1 LPSNSIFMEIL
12 ELLKYT
18 VPALVVLVACYMI
31 VNKFLVSQ
39 IQRKQLAL
47 FHESQD
53 ITLRLR
59 LQAYE
64 RLALFVERINPRQL
78 IPRLYESGMTVNDLQ
93 YTIMFAVRTE
103 FEHNLSQQI
112 YVSKH
117 VWETVKNVKEQELN
131 MVVNIGKELQPDAP
145 AKELHM
151 RITDFVMTMDDELPT
166 DVALQIINEEAK
178 RILFY
183 GNQGS

>member
-1 LPSNSIFMEIL
+1 MELL

-18 VPALVVLVACYMI
+18 VPALVVLIACYLI

-53 ITLRLR
+53 ITVRLR

-64 RLALFVERINPRQL
+64 RLALFIERINARQL
-78 IPRLYESGMTVNDLQ
+78 MPRLYESGMTVKDLQ
-93 YTIMFAVRTE
+93 YTILFAVRTE

-131 MVVNIGKELQPDAP
+131 MVNMIAKQLDPNAD
-145 AKELHM
+145 AKELNM
-151 RITDFVMTMDDELPT
+151 RIMDYVMTIDGEVPT

-178 RILFY
+178 RVLAY
-183 GNQGS
+183 GNQG